1 MLVALSA
8 VKAEPF
14 AAGSVAGNLASGTV
28 PEAKS
33 DASKFV
39 KLAPLIAGK
48 VAGNLASGT
57 VPLAKLVAFKSVSAE
72 PLAAGNVAGN
82 LASGT
87 VPEAKLSA
95 FKFVKLDPLFATMFP
110 LESSM
115 TALDAGRVQNTSL
128 VPAEKF
134 TAASLLDDEIIVS
147 LDKVP
152 APMVPRP
159 TSNSP
164 FSFTIE

>member
-1 MLVALSA
+1 LQEVLLGILR
-8 VKAEPF
+8 P
-14 AAGSVAGNLASGTV
+14 GTV
-28 PEAKS
+28 PEVNCVALR
-33 DASKFV
+33 AV
-39 KLAPLIAGK
+39 KL
-48 VAGNLASGT
+48 
-57 VPLAKLVAFKSVSAE
+57 E
-72 PLAAGNVAGN
+72 PSAAGNVAGN

-152 APMVPRP
+152 APTVPRP